1 AKLEGT
7 LARLGVE
14 YFPSQ
19 ANFVTAR
26 LDLDALAPALAAAGT
41 VVRSGVDLGLP
52 GWARISIG
60 WAPQMA
66 VLRSVLC
73 SRLGTGVPSE
83 LSRKEQ

>member
-1 AKLEGT
+1 
-7 LARLGVE
+7 VE

-26 LDLDALAPALAAAGT
+26 LDLAALTPALAATGT
-41 VVRSGVDLGLP
+41 VVRSGADLGLP

-66 VLRSVLC
+66 VLRGVLGA
-73 SRLGTGVPSE
+73 RFGRTATE
-83 LSRKEQ
+83 LSRKEM